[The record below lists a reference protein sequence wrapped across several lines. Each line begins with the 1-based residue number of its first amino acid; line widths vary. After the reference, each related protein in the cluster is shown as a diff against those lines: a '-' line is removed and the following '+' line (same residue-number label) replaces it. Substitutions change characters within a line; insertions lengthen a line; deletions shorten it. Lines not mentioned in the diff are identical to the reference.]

1 MARPALLEKRRQEF
15 GRHLIRCLDVLCYSH
30 LLYVYLMDISL
41 LRLLLRS
48 MVQLNYLTPKP
59 FPIPRAT
66 RKGVV
71 YFVILIAN
79 TYCLLVHLF
88 ANLPVSREAN
98 GGYLHGGLTIEF
110 IGQKAPASRLRL
122 ICSDFVIVTLQI
134 VMLTISNN
142 MNEEESATTTT
153 STTTSTA
160 ATIAAATQLA
170 THASTRSIQP
180 ASSPTEPAR
189 RQTLDDEERGQ
200 LQIGE
205 ESSSSNAGQPESSSS
220 PDDMQ
225 LLRTPD
231 EADGFSGEVV
241 AVELHLTEILGRETH
256 ARRRTVS
263 TA

>member
-15 GRHLIRCLDVLCYSH
+15 GRHLIRSLDVLSYCH

-48 MVQLNYLTPKP
+48 IVQLNYLTPKP
-59 FPIPRAT
+59 FPIPRVART
-66 RKGVV
+66 PIV

-110 IGQKAPASRLRL
+110 IGQKAPASRLQL
-122 ICSDFVIVTLQI
+122 ICSDLIIVTLQI
-134 VMLTISNN
+134 VILTISNN
-142 MNEEESATTTT
+142 MNDEESPTTPVPTT
-153 STTTSTA
+153 LS
-160 ATIAAATQLA
+160 AAAQLA
-170 THASTRSIQP
+170 AHASTRSMQP
-180 ASSPTEPAR
+180 AASPTEPPR
-189 RQTLDDEERGQ
+189 QQTLDDEERGH
-200 LQIGE
+200 LQVAE
-205 ESSSSNAGQPESSSS
+205 EGSSSNIESSSS
-220 PDDMQ
+220 PDDIQ

-241 AVELHLTEILGRETH
+241 AVELHLTDIVGRTTH

-263 TA
+263 VA

>member
-15 GRHLIRCLDVLCYSH
+15 GRHLIRSLDVLSYCH

-48 MVQLNYLTPKP
+48 IVQLNYLTPKP
-59 FPIPRAT
+59 FPIPRMART
-66 RKGVV
+66 PIV

-110 IGQKAPASRLRL
+110 IGQKAPASRLQL
-122 ICSDFVIVTLQI
+122 ICSDIIVVTLQI
-134 VMLTISNN
+134 VILTISNN
-142 MNEEESATTTT
+142 MNDEE
-153 STTTSTA
+153 STTTPVPTSLS
-160 ATIAAATQLA
+160 AAAQLA
-170 THASTRSIQP
+170 AHASTYSMQP
-180 ASSPTEPAR
+180 ATSPTEPPR
-189 RQTLDDEERGQ
+189 RQTLDDEERGH
-200 LQIGE
+200 LQVVE
-205 ESSSSNAGQPESSSS
+205 EGSSSNAESSST
-220 PDDMQ
+220 PVEIQ
-225 LLRTPD
+225 LLHTPD

-241 AVELHLTEILGRETH
+241 AVELHLTDIVGRTTH

-263 TA
+263 VA

>member
-48 MVQLNYLTPKP
+48 IVQLNYLTPKP
-59 FPIPRAT
+59 FPIPRSA

-71 YFVILIAN
+71 YFVILVAN
-79 TYCLLVHLF
+79 TYCLLVHIF
-88 ANLPVSREAN
+88 TNLPVSREAN

-110 IGQKAPASRLRL
+110 IGQKAPASRLRF
-122 ICSDFVIVTLQI
+122 ICSDIVIFILQI

-142 MNEEESATTTT
+142 MNDEESATPQTP
-153 STTTSTA
+153 SA
-160 ATIAAATQLA
+160 IAAAAQLA
-170 THASTRSIQP
+170 AHASTRSSQP
-180 ASSPTEPAR
+180 APPSPTELPPR

-205 ESSSSNAGQPESSSS
+205 ESSSSNAAAQPESSSS

-225 LLRTPD
+225 LLRSPD

-241 AVELHLTEILGRETH
+241 AVELHLSEILGRETH

>member
-15 GRHLIRCLDVLCYSH
+15 GRHLMRSLDVLSYCH

-48 MVQLNYLTPKP
+48 IVQLNYLTPKP
-59 FPIPRAT
+59 FPIPRPART
-66 RKGVV
+66 PIV

-110 IGQKAPASRLRL
+110 IGQKAPASRLQL
-122 ICSDFVIVTLQI
+122 ICSDIIVVALQI
-134 VMLTISNN
+134 VILTISNN
-142 MNEEESATTTT
+142 MNDDE
-153 STTTSTA
+153 STTTPVPTSLS
-160 ATIAAATQLA
+160 AAAQLA
-170 THASTRSIQP
+170 AHASTHSIQP
-180 ASSPTEPAR
+180 ATSPTEPPR

-200 LQIGE
+200 LQVADEG
-205 ESSSSNAGQPESSSS
+205 SSSNAESSSS
-220 PDDMQ
+220 PDDIQ

-241 AVELHLTEILGRETH
+241 AVELHLTDIVSHTTS

-263 TA
+263 VA